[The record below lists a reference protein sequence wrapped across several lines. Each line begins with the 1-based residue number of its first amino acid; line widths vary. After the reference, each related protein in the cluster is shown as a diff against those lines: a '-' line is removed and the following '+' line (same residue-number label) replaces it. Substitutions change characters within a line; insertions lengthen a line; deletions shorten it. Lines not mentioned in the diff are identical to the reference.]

1 MNLIST
7 VCPLSKRLKKPEK
20 GRLITMEV
28 LDRVYSAF
36 SNLDR
41 DFARSKKSRTDFIL
55 EKFGGD
61 IDMGSMII
69 LDAISASTVEET
81 AEDIQKLTFVKEI
94 FEKLKDARD
103 NLDSLPDFKFT
114 NGSLFQDLILT
125 LKESQATGT
134 GVRNLVQGRLRKVHK
149 DAYHFVATA
158 DGLTSA
164 PFAGCRVLY
173 AFNENM
179 LGLISATSQGPD
191 FKTFGLYEKKNAIH
205 AVEITPEQATKALK

>member
-1 MNLIST
+1 
-7 VCPLSKRLKKPEK
+7 
-20 GRLITMEV
+20 MEV

-125 LKESQATGT
+125 LKEVFAT
-134 GVRNLVQGRLRKVHK
+134 
-149 DAYHFVATA
+149 
-158 DGLTSA
+158 S
-164 PFAGCRVLY
+164 CRV
-173 AFNENM
+173 
-179 LGLISATSQGPD
+179 D
-191 FKTFGLYEKKNAIH
+191 FARCIRTP
-205 AVEITPEQATKALK
+205 ITLWRRLMD